1 MKRTGCIV
9 AAALLLGLLLAG
21 ITGYFIWHSGQ
32 DKYVRAEMA
41 GASEGVGI
49 AGAEE
54 PVPEE
59 TGGAGGVTNPDSV
72 QGTDGP
78 AYPMLQMALKNRTL
92 KQEQRIR
99 TRLCNSYLR
108 VISSCQTMC

>member
-1 MKRTGCIV
+1 MSGLRWQAPRKVWALPAQRSRSRRKQAEQAASQIRT
-9 AAALLLGLLLAG
+9 AFKAQTARM
-21 ITGYFIWHSGQ
+21 Q
-32 DKYVRAEMA
+32 RMA
-41 GASEGVGI
+41 
-49 AGAEE
+49 
-54 PVPEE
+54 
-59 TGGAGGVTNPDSV
+59 
-72 QGTDGP
+72 